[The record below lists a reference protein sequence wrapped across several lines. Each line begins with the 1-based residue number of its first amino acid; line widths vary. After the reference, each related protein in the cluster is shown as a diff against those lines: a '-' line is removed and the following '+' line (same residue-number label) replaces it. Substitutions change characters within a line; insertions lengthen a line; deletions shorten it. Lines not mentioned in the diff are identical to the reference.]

1 MTRQD
6 FIDDLIIKGFPENEI
21 KYKLRVR
28 DDFKDIGT
36 EEKDIE
42 AMMEK
47 SKNYKKSKIIT
58 PFGECIILVPRE
70 LVKEHFE
77 YIRYMKGFSIIE

>member
-1 MTRQD
+1 M
-6 FIDDLIIKGFPENEI
+6 IIKGFPENEI

-47 SKNYKKSKIIT
+47 SKNYKKKQDNHPIWGMYYFSAGRISKRT
-58 PFGECIILVPRE
+58 F
-70 LVKEHFE
+70 
-77 YIRYMKGFSIIE
+77 